1 MIIAVNTRL
10 LLKNRLEGIGWFT
23 YETLKR
29 ITTSHPEHTFIF
41 IFDRNYDDEFIFS
54 DNIIPV
60 VASPPTRH
68 PVLWYYWFEKVIPAI
83 LKKYKADLFLS
94 PDGYNSLYSEVDSL
108 IVMHDINFV
117 HRPGDL
123 PFLIRKYFNYYF
135 PKFAKKATR
144 IATVSEYS
152 KNDIAKNFNIPGEK
166 IDVVYNGANNLF
178 KPLSENDKA
187 EVRNEFSEGHEY
199 FLFVGALHPRKNV
212 AGLIKAYDEFR
223 KSKDSNVKLV
233 IVGNRM
239 FKSGDIEYAVSLSPY
254 QSDII
259 FTGRLESDKLVRIVG
274 AALALTFVPFF
285 EGFGIPV
292 IEAFYCDTPVIT
304 SNVTSLPEIAGNAA
318 VLVDPN
324 SIDSMKNAMLD
335 IYTDDKMRLNLIKN
349 CRIVREK
356 FSWDKTADNL
366 WESIKKAK
374 ENM

>member
-68 PVLWYYWFEKVIPAI
+68 PILWYYWFEKVIPAI

-117 HRPGDL
+117 HRPSDL

-152 KNDIAKNFNIPGEK
+152 KNDIAKSFNIPDEK

-178 KPLSENDKA
+178 KPLSENDKTD
-187 EVRNEFSEGHEY
+187 VRNEFSEGHDY

-223 KSKDSNVKLV
+223 KSKDSRVKLV

-239 FKSGDIEYAVSLSPY
+239 FKSEDIESAVSLSPY

-259 FTGRLESDKLVRIVG
+259 FTGRLESNNLVRVVG

-318 VLVDPN
+318 ILVDPN
-324 SIDSMKNAMLD
+324 SVDSMKNAMLD
-335 IYTDDKMRLNLIKN
+335 IYTDDKMRLELIKN

-366 WESIKKAK
+366 WESIIKTK
-374 ENM
+374 ENL